1 MGGVRLVLV
10 AALTSAQ
17 GWWWNE
23 TMEPPP
29 TNSSPPGRW
38 EALFRETMP
47 TMAAWWDDGG
57 VKLTGVRQWTV
68 ELGDGGND
76 RDLWMV
82 FDLIFSLVGWAL
94 FGSAWSGVK
103 VGCKRALQLALVLI
117 LCIVAHY
124 VWALCWPVLSLIL
137 TIGMALVWLVRK
149 TVKILGNMAYRGQ
162 RLLGGTPEAGDA
174 DFVGPGMGR
183 TPETAELRGFK
194 PNSTEKW
201 IVLKRDEMT
210 VVFKLGGDTFPIRSS
225 GLYASIEPDTLR
237 GHPRLLALLRGHDK
251 VHLCRHGSC
260 GEDGQHFQIY
270 ALAKKFDPEKFQLQQ
285 ACQSAKD
292 AGSFLWGVA
301 STTTRRLADFGSE
314 SEPEAEKCEAHRV
327 RWTGQDGEERLSVQ
341 VCGNLGTREAELLEE
356 DKAEGKL
363 SVPLCAQHTT
373 QYLLTRYT
381 NKCAF
386 GGCSRLGTT
395 SRKGVRYCTD
405 HEEEAKPSRQSRS
418 RSRERPRD
426 PDPPELHP
434 GDDRP
439 EERRE
444 RGQNELGEMR
454 ELLKEIKGSLETA
467 QGSMISPPSV
477 THQRKRGLSK
487 SPGRTPKSSIHR
499 NLAKIGMLDS
509 PDDVHMGNLLEEFF
523 DMYAETRGTNV
534 GEGEIRSRLAERHDK
549 EVAEVTRTLVQLA
562 LVEQDKGQ
570 KGLSKF
576 IKSWSKAYDHP
587 EIAEFPSSATQ
598 SDWSVVSSTR
608 TSPAKEVTPMVVE
621 RSAQPVLIEKPGI
634 FGQDRKAGAGGAAE
648 GDPMLQASGD
658 QEFGLVR
665 RHSSLASL
673 AAAGGEQD
681 HHEELYSDQDF
692 TDLDPGLAVDYQG
705 NEDNQGEFEEESIGD
720 VEDESEAEEMSEGP
734 SRSGTEEQGAG
745 DEDATPG
752 ETMEGTHP
760 GPEGVWANPEQA
772 HLRRAGAGAMAAAQ
786 QVGFVQDQWE
796 VSIQQGQMTIYHHV
810 PRTEFFVPGGVGF
823 PCDVETLRNERS
835 TRCMGTYADG
845 QTFSIEW
852 MDNWRIEGPANPELP
867 PWTGYTV
874 FTLQGRSLDGVDHPA
889 EMEGTS
895 SSEGTE
901 VGDEELEDLDGGQ
914 TDEQQPGGGT
924 TLKLSEPLEEAPQVL
939 EVSPKDREVRDFE
952 AVALT
957 SGAVVDPESEAAFTI
972 VAATMGV
979 DAKGQLAERV
989 RQCGMMADLI
999 LLEGPLVSS
1008 WEVFNNAE
1016 LFDQWGKWEMEFVT
1030 TELGEATARRRRMM
1044 IMMKGAEDA
1053 CLQVVED
1060 YLIKTPVASSMA
1072 SCIKPAGAEG
1082 LTWEFPM
1089 RLQICPGIPRD
1100 PLLPALVAHGWWAEE
1115 SERVNI
1121 YGLGGP
1127 ARWPLMDK
1135 TNGQME
1141 RIFVYDLKGPVGA
1154 VRALTPWE
1162 LWRCQGRD
1170 STSWAQARDNGV
1182 GEEDLLR
1189 QGCRGTGR
1197 RTAQSLL
1204 FAAAKV
1210 VTEHVREQSADEGR
1224 AGAVRDGPEDES
1236 LAKLLLWLRK
1246 WRTGEFGRGLISR
1259 RAGGVGAETLAGM
1272 KENAQVVWRW
1282 GESLWLEALEEL
1294 EEFAGRS
1301 ASWRASK
1308 LKEGGAMFGQQ
1319 PPR

>member
-174 DFVGPGMGR
+174 DFMGPGMGR

-810 PRTEFFVPGGVGF
+810 PRTE
-823 PCDVETLRNERS
+823 S

-1060 YLIKTPVASSMA
+1060 YLIKTPVASPMA